1 MLVADACQRGHVCG
15 GGGHANINTIAVPEV
30 TMITSVLIDDV
41 SSLQEEGGRTLVL
54 ILLWYCFRRR

>member
-15 GGGHANINTIAVPEV
+15 GGGHANINTIAVLEV
-30 TMITSVLIDDV
+30 TMITSVLIDHI
-41 SSLQEEGGRTLVL
+41 SSLQKGGRTFVL